1 MEFGQV
7 HHLEYYVNDLKKSN
21 EFWDWFLP
29 QLKYEK
35 ISEWDGGVSWERYL
49 GSTYICFVQVEESY
63 LSQKNNRQGSGLN
76 HIAFMGGSLE
86 QLDQLETSLK
96 ERGLKV
102 LKRDGKYLCFEDPND
117 FAVEVYAK

>member
-7 HHLEYYVNDLKKSN
+7 HHIEYYVNDLKKSN

-35 ISEWDGGVSWERYL
+35 ISEWEDGVSWERYL
-49 GSTYICFVQVEESY
+49 GDTYICFVQVKEEFLNHQNS
-63 LSQKNNRQGSGLN
+63 RQANGLN
-76 HIAFMGGSLE
+76 HIAFMGGTMD
-86 QLDQLETSLK
+86 QLDELEESLK
-96 ERGLKV
+96 SRNIKIQ
-102 LKRDGKYLCFEDPND
+102 KRDGKYLCFEDPNE